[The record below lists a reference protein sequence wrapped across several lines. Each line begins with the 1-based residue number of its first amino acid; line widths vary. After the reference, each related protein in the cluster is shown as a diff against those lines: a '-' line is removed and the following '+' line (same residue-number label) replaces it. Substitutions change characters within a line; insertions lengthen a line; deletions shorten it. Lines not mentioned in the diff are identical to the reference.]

1 MECLTSYNG
10 PLKLD
15 TESYSAK
22 AFHSV
27 INSIEVSEEDLDM
40 RYISCYKLDDE
51 KKNLV
56 LDVEKVQSLENS
68 LKISTL
74 IQSYKQQVSSTDYK
88 VLRHIRETALGI
100 KTSMTQEEY
109 LELEAER
116 ESIVRQIRELEDGT
130 TLETNAEEIL
140 KEGSSTTSE

>member
-1 MECLTSYNG
+1 MTYTSDSHIMSV
-10 PLKLD
+10 KD
-15 TESYSAK
+15 VKTF
-22 AFHSV
+22 FHH
-27 INSIEVSEEDLDM
+27 IVSERKVNFHPDDMFEDYVSCEGGINTFTLDECAIYNRLM
-40 RYISCYKLDDE
+40 DESFAVCKKDDVDIYE
-51 KKNLV
+51 IGLV
-56 LDVEKVQSLENS
+56 ELQ
-68 LKISTL
+68 
-74 IQSYKQQVSSTDYK
+74 
-88 VLRHIRETALGI
+88 TALGI